1 MFFNII
7 DEDSPADDTDA
18 DSTYS
23 PNKDKRSVLSEDD
36 MISSLSDEEE
46 DSRKREKRPKR
57 NKQGRPKLC
66 NIELGVFLNYIK
78 IYFKQRLSLL
88 NYLNTVILIYSS
100 RLYNV
105 GQC

>member
-1 MFFNII
+1 MASIKTLPASFFEKEKPIIYCNLFFNII

-46 DSRKREKRPKR
+46 DSRKREKKPKR
-57 NKQGRPKLC
+57 NKQGKF
-66 NIELGVFLNYIK
+66 V
-78 IYFKQRLSLL
+78 
-88 NYLNTVILIYSS
+88 
-100 RLYNV
+100 
-105 GQC
+105 

>member
-1 MFFNII
+1 MQNITSLSSSLPVASIKKLPASFFEKEKPIICLFNII

-57 NKQGRPKLC
+57 NKQGK
-66 NIELGVFLNYIK
+66 
-78 IYFKQRLSLL
+78 
-88 NYLNTVILIYSS
+88 
-100 RLYNV
+100 LYNN
-105 GQC
+105 